1 MQQLGSWNVST
12 SRLRGATVCLVAL
25 LAAGPAAFA
34 RQDAPPAGTA
44 PPAPAAGGSLEVS
57 TAVVEE
63 PAVSVPELV
72 RGENGIL
79 LSLEDAVAVALRQ
92 NLTIAVQ
99 RLEHNR
105 ARFGVVQS
113 LGVYDLRAGGTGVAF
128 DETTATGSQLEA
140 SSLERQNLNVNLSQL
155 FPTGGDLSLFWNNQ
169 RFASD
174 NQFQTINPQFDSD
187 LGLSLTQPLL
197 RDFGRLPTERFI
209 RLAQVDNRLSAQE
222 FERQVALTVRDVET
236 AYWNLVGAREQ
247 LVVAEESLG
256 LARELHER
264 NRIQVEVGTLA
275 PLEMVSSEAAIAV
288 REEEIIRAQA
298 AVEDA
303 ADLLRRLLNLPAGE
317 LWELPIEPRT
327 DPETAHV
334 ELDLEEAIETAY
346 QNRWEL
352 HQQQLVI
359 QREGLEEAFFSNQMR
374 PTLDLVL
381 RYNYSGTGGDLL
393 LRDPVTGEPTGQI
406 LPGGFDDALD
416 QLSGRDFDT
425 LSATV
430 TFGVPLQN
438 RAARAQR
445 NAARLAVQREETE
458 LADLRSFIAAEVRTA
473 KRAVDTAAKQIE
485 AARAS
490 RQFQERSL
498 DAERKRYENGMSTS
512 FRINEI
518 QEDLTEARSREVN
531 AVTTYRRALAD
542 FYLATGRLLE
552 QKGIEIADQE
562 VQVERFGY

>member
-1 MQQLGSWNVST
+1 V
-12 SRLRGATVCLVAL
+12 
-25 LAAGPAAFA
+25 
-34 RQDAPPAGTA
+34 
-44 PPAPAAGGSLEVS
+44 
-57 TAVVEE
+57 
-63 PAVSVPELV
+63 
-72 RGENGIL
+72 
-79 LSLEDAVAVALRQ
+79 
-92 NLTIAVQ
+92 
-99 RLEHNR
+99 
-105 ARFGVVQS
+105 
-113 LGVYDLRAGGTGVAF
+113 
-128 DETTATGSQLEA
+128 
-140 SSLERQNLNVNLSQL
+140 
-155 FPTGGDLSLFWNNQ
+155 
-169 RFASD
+169 
-174 NQFQTINPQFDSD
+174 
-187 LGLSLTQPLL
+187 
-197 RDFGRLPTERFI
+197 
-209 RLAQVDNRLSAQE
+209 
-222 FERQVALTVRDVET
+222 VRDVET

-247 LVVAEESLG
+247 LVVAEESMG

-288 REEEIIRAQA
+288 REEDIIRAQA

-303 ADLLRRLLNLPAGE
+303 GDVVRRLLNLPPGE

-327 DPETAHV
+327 EPEIAHV
-334 ELDLEEAIETAY
+334 ELDLDAAIETAY
-346 QNRWEL
+346 ENRWEL

-406 LPGGFDDALD
+406 LPGGFSDALD
-416 QLSGRDFDT
+416 QLTGRNFDT
-425 LSATV
+425 TSATL

-438 RAARAQR
+438 RAARGQR
-445 NAARLAVQREETE
+445 NAARLAVQREQAE
-458 LADLRSFIAAEVRTA
+458 LADLRTFIAAEVRTA
-473 KRAVDTAAKQIE
+473 KRAVDTAAKQID

-498 DAERKRYENGMSTS
+498 EAERKRYENGMSTS

-562 VQVERFGY
+562 VQLERFGY